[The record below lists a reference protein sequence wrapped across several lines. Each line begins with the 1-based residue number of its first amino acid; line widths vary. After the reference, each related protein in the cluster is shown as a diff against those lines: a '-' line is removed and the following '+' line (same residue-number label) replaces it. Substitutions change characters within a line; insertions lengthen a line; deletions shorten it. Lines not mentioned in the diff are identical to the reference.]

1 MGGGQNDAHP
11 ARRGKRAYVSATE
24 SSMDVLEV
32 RLLAAHDTGDVATLV
47 MLYLEAADRAA
58 AGYHIE
64 KECFFLT
71 HAWIFALEIGDPLA
85 DMLRARL
92 ARNGRV

>member
-1 MGGGQNDAHP
+1 M
-11 ARRGKRAYVSATE
+11 SATE

-58 AGYHIE
+58 SRWDGAE
-64 KECFFLT
+64 
-71 HAWIFALEIGDPLA
+71 P
-85 DMLRARL
+85 
-92 ARNGRV
+92 